1 MTNKKETLIKT
12 LRGSVDQLN
21 RLEDMM
27 DGLTVMDETDH
38 VDNDFLMEMLTCVN
52 AFMDASNKVISKVSS
67 LLAPDAPM
75 DKKGEQSDEGKK
87 WSVEEI
93 LRHCTLARW
102 ESTGLYIPVQCRARL
117 LYPQRWEAL

>member
-1 MTNKKETLIKT
+1 
-12 LRGSVDQLN
+12 
-21 RLEDMM
+21 M

-75 DKKGEQSDEGKK
+75 DKKENNPMKVRNGVWK
-87 WSVEEI
+87 
-93 LRHCTLARW
+93 R
-102 ESTGLYIPVQCRARL
+102 Y
-117 LYPQRWEAL
+117 

>member
-1 MTNKKETLIKT
+1 MMNNKETLIKT
-12 LRGSVDQLN
+12 LRGSVEQLN

-67 LLAPDAPM
+67 LLALMLPWTKKENNPM
-75 DKKGEQSDEGKK
+75 KVRNGVWK
-87 WSVEEI
+87 
-93 LRHCTLARW
+93 R
-102 ESTGLYIPVQCRARL
+102 Y
-117 LYPQRWEAL
+117 